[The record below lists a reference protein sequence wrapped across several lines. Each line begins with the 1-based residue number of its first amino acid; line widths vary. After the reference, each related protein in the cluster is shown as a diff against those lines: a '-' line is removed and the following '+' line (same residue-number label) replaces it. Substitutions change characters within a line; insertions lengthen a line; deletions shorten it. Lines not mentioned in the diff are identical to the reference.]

1 MIWHDT
7 YQSKKVTTMDTNLE
21 GFCPYAPYSSVLTV
35 IRHMRE
41 RNLKEPVTS
50 QFITTIG
57 VSGGNAARTIS
68 ALRFLKLL
76 DEEGY
81 ITLSFRSIENAT
93 DEQYPKILSETLHE
107 AYEHVFMALDPTTAS
122 DQQLKNAFL
131 YYQPKTQRPRMTMLF
146 KGLAREAGIIS
157 GGTPEIV
164 HRPHVEHSKSSKSS
178 AASNGARKPKS
189 EPKDSGFQSELY
201 QASAQP
207 ASHSESKIPIT
218 STQEYVIMHGVLN
231 KLPFAT
237 KVWTQAERDK
247 WLKAVAANVEM
258 LFELEDPNTRVG

>member
-1 MIWHDT
+1 MIRHNT
-7 YQSKKVTTMDTNLE
+7 YHKGKVTTMDTDLE
-21 GFCPYAPYSSVLTV
+21 KFCPYAPYSSVITV
-35 IRHMRE
+35 IRHMRA
-41 RNLKEPVTS
+41 RNIKEPVTS
-50 QFITTIG
+50 QLITTIG
-57 VSGGNAARTIS
+57 VSEGNAARTIS

-81 ITLSFRSIENAT
+81 ITPSFRSIENAT
-93 DEQYPKILSETLHE
+93 DEHYPEILSETLHE
-107 AYEHVFMALDPTTAS
+107 AYDHVFMALDPVTAS

-131 YYQPKTQRPRMTMLF
+131 YYQPKTQRPRMIMLF

-157 GGTPEIV
+157 GGAPEMV
-164 HRPHVEHSKSSKSS
+164 HRPHVVHSKSSKSS
-178 AASNGARKPKS
+178 AASNGAKKPNP

-201 QASAQP
+201 QASTQP
-207 ASHSESKIPIT
+207 ASHSVSTIPIMP
-218 STQEYVIMHGVLN
+218 TQEYVIMHGVLN

-258 LFELEDPNTRVG
+258 LFELEDPNTGAG